1 MKRLF
6 FCLALLVSSFLVQAQ
21 FMKFAEGPVFPV
33 PGQGFVKLLQLKDY
47 TTIYFHVSSDT
58 IRVQVYEP
66 KYRARTEETLVPA
79 YGQLEAGNVAGI
91 FEENGDAVLMVTDA
105 KKIGTV
111 LYRLVVDGKTGKLKD
126 EKQLVALKKNPG
138 KKNPKA
144 TGTEAAEIAVRRDPV
159 SENYAVAMFRPF
171 ESDTSK
177 RVEIVLYNKDNKEI
191 NRGTYIASTEKYK
204 YIQFLDMIITGEKVS
219 GILYGY
225 NIDPATTAKTGD
237 LILATL
243 NKGQNSIAFTELD
256 YSNDLQLENAVARMD
271 PGTKRILLV
280 SYAKLNSE
288 TDKYKTFAGYID
300 LDLKKLVGNEALGF
314 SDKFKTKYADATG
327 NKSGYAGIPQ
337 NVFIQAD
344 GLFNVV
350 YEEMEAYTKDADKFT
365 VIRNPAVVTYNRDLQ
380 VQDNSFVVADQLL
393 EGVMLGTFYQSARD
407 ISGQYFLNGN
417 EFKSSYY
424 INDGHNSFI
433 LFNDR
438 DENMRNTGSGKTAQ
452 FKSMDDADAFY
463 VNLKANDIDPLRKY
477 MFGKP
482 AEGENHHPVIFNVS
496 DYDNANNILVTLF
509 WDKAGTHPGY
519 KLVWLQP

>member
-1 MKRLF
+1 MKRLLF
-6 FCLALLVSSFLVQAQ
+6 SFLLLVSAAIANAQ

-47 TTIYFHVSSDT
+47 STMYFHVSADT

-66 KYRARTEETLVPA
+66 KYRAKTEEAIVPS
-79 YGQLEAGNVAGI
+79 YGKLEAGSVTGI
-91 FEENGDAVLMVTDA
+91 FEVNGDAVLMIADS
-105 KKIGTV
+105 KKSGTE
-111 LYRLVVDGKTGKLKD
+111 LYRLVVDGKTGKLKE
-126 EKQLVALKKNPG
+126 EKQLASLKKNSS
-138 KKNPKA
+138 KKNTKP
-144 TGTEAAEIAVRRDPV
+144 TVSETAEVAVRKDLF
-159 SENYAVAMFRPF
+159 SDNYAIAMFRPF

-177 RVEIVLYNKDNKEI
+177 RVEMVLYNKDNKEI
-191 NRGTYIASTEKYK
+191 NRGTYVAPTEKYK
-204 YIQFLDMIITGEKVS
+204 YIRFLDMIITGEKIS
-219 GILYGY
+219 GILYVY
-225 NIDPATTAKTGD
+225 NIDPVTNAKTGE

-256 YSNDLQLENAVARMD
+256 YSNDLQLENGVARFD
-271 PGTKRILLV
+271 PESKRVLLV
-280 SYAKLNSE
+280 TYAKVNSE
-288 TDKYKTFAGYID
+288 TDKYKTMGGYLD
-300 LDLKKLVGNEALGF
+300 LDQKKLVSNEALGF

-337 NVFIQAD
+337 NVLMQAD

-350 YEEMEAYTKDADKFT
+350 YEEVETYSKDADKYT
-365 VIRNPAVVTYNRDLQ
+365 VIRNPAVATYNRDLQ
-380 VQDNSFVVADQLL
+380 VQDNAFVMADQVLQ
-393 EGVMLGTFYQSARD
+393 GVTLGTFYQSERD
-407 ISGQYFLNGN
+407 LSGQYLLNSN

-438 DENMRNTGSGKTAQ
+438 DENMRNAGSGKTAQ
-452 FKSMDDADAFY
+452 FKTMDDADAFY
-463 VNLKANDIDPLRKY
+463 VGIKGSEVLPMHKY

-496 DYDNANNILVTLF
+496 DYDRANNILVTLF